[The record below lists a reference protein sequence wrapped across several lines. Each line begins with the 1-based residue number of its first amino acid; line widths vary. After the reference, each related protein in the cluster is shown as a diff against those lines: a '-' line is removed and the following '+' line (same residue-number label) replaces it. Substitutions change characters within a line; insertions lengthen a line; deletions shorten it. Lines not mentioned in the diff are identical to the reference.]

1 MRGGS
6 SIMDASAGKVVYLE
20 VDNAEVHSAAEC
32 SFMNTLQRFT
42 LSVIHDEKELG
53 MRAGFFTLVRKSFD
67 WKEVSHSFYKL
78 SSILFDLFTAYPLQP
93 RFEQVLSRYLL
104 CTS

>member
-1 MRGGS
+1 LQGESFVMN
-6 SIMDASAGKVVYLE
+6 ASAPKITYLE

-42 LSVIHDEKELG
+42 ISEIHDKELG
-53 MRAGFFTLVRKSFD
+53 TRAGTFTLVRKILLTG
-67 WKEVSHSFYKL
+67 KRRYKL
-78 SSILFDLFTAYPLQP
+78 FSILFDLFKAYPLQP
-93 RFEQVLSRYLL
+93 EFKQLLSRYLL

>member
-1 MRGGS
+1 
-6 SIMDASAGKVVYLE
+6 MDASAGKVVYLE

-53 MRAGFFTLVRKSFD
+53 MRAGFFT
-67 WKEVSHSFYKL
+67 
-78 SSILFDLFTAYPLQP
+78 
-93 RFEQVLSRYLL
+93 
-104 CTS
+104 